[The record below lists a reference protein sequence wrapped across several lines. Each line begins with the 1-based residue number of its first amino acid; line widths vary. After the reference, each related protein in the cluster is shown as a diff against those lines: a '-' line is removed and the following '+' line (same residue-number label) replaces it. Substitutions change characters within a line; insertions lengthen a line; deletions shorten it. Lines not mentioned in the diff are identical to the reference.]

1 MKRLLLLLLTCICIK
16 IIMAQQPVL
25 AIKQLSIAQGDV
37 AQLEVSLENASA
49 NCTAFQFDLT
59 LPAGISIKKD
69 GEGQM
74 MAKLNDDR
82 VSDHRFHVSEILS
95 NTYRFL
101 AYSMN
106 NANIAGSSG
115 TLIEITLNAEADNS
129 LGTVEGQINNGLLVT
144 ANNEI
149 TELVTNEFLITIV
162 ETEYTL
168 AYKVDGEDY
177 KTYKIKYG
185 ASITPE
191 AAPTKEG
198 YSFSGWDNVPETMP
212 AKDVTVSGTFS
223 INKYKL
229 IYKVDG
235 SDYKSYDVEYGAT
248 IIPEAAPTKEG
259 YTFSGWSEIPETM
272 PAKDVTVTGTFSIK
286 KYKLIYKVDGT
297 DYNSFD
303 VEYGSSIT
311 PEAAPT
317 KEGYTFSGWSEIPE
331 TMPAKDV
338 TVTGTFSIKKY
349 KLIYKVDGSD
359 YKSLDVE
366 YGSPI
371 TPEATPTKEGYTFS
385 GWSEIPETMP
395 AKDVIVTGSF
405 KEITGI
411 ISVINDSPGV
421 LIYDMQ
427 GRRIEHLQKGLNI
440 IRMSDGKTKK
450 VMGK

>member
-1 MKRLLLLLLTCICIK
+1 MDEPNKIEKSVSHFIQRYVVYLLAMKRLTILFLMCICIT
-16 IIMAQQPVL
+16 IIMAQSPVL
-25 AIKQLSIAQGDV
+25 AIKQLTIAQGDV
-37 AQLEVSLENASA
+37 AQLEISLENASTHY
-49 NCTAFQFDLT
+49 TAFQFDLT

-69 GEGQM
+69 GEGLLM
-74 MAKLNDDR
+74 VKLNDDR

-95 NTYRFL
+95 DTYRFL
-101 AYSMN
+101 SYSMN
-106 NANIAGSSG
+106 NSNISGSSG

-149 TELVTNEFLITIV
+149 TELGTSEFLIKIV
-162 ETEYTL
+162 EKEYTL
-168 AYKVDGEDY
+168 AYKVDGENY
-177 KTYKIKYG
+177 KSYKIKYG
-185 ASITPE
+185 EKITPE
-191 AAPTKEG
+191 AAPEKEG

-212 AKDVTVSGTFS
+212 AKDVTV
-223 INKYKL
+223 K
-229 IYKVDG
+229 
-235 SDYKSYDVEYGAT
+235 GA
-248 IIPEAAPTKEG
+248 
-259 YTFSGWSEIPETM
+259 F
-272 PAKDVTVTGTFSIK
+272 TVNI
-286 KYKLIYKVDGT
+286 YKLIYKVDGT
-297 DYNSFD
+297 DYKSFD

-311 PEAAPT
+311 PESAPE
-317 KEGYTFSGWSEIPE
+317 KEGYSFSGWDNVPE
-331 TMPAKDV
+331 SMPAKDV
-338 TVTGTFSIKKY
+338 TVTGSFTINKY
-349 KLIYKVDGSD
+349 KLKYLVDG
-359 YKSLDVE
+359 VE
-366 YGSPI
+366 YKMQEIEYGTSI